1 MKLFKTSPTP
11 LPRKTMRIRIAGLV
25 LLIAVIAA
33 SPAGATR
40 LAGEFMAL
48 GAGARALGMGG
59 AFGAVADDASAVYWN
74 PAGIAGIQKRQI
86 LAMHAEQFGKLVN
99 YNFGSYVQPTTLLDP
114 ARKPAFGF
122 GLIHLGVPDQ
132 PVTNNLKAVDSDG
145 DGTPDYFVA
154 PDGHLIYPDAYGSIP
169 RESDNSFAGLGSFA
183 LETSAGSVGGTL
195 KLIYED
201 AIAGQSSMGIG
212 IDLGYLRRDFLTPRL
227 SVGAKLQDA
236 TGTYLSWS
244 TGTNEF
250 IYPMLKLGSAYKIVS
265 TGFRGSLLLAADADI
280 FFDDRRAASQLWAQT
295 YSADLHFGA
304 ELSFQDHVMIRGGLD
319 GAGAETGMNPTAGA
333 GVYFGMFGLDYAY
346 LHHDAFEATH
356 RVSILAS
363 F

>member
-25 LLIAVIAA
+25 LLLPIIIA

-74 PAGIAGIQKRQI
+74 PAGIAGIQKRQA
-86 LAMHAEQFGKLVN
+86 LAMHAEQFGDLVN
-99 YNFGSYVQPTTLLDP
+99 YNFGSYVQPTHLVDP
-114 ARKPAFGF
+114 ARKPAFGI

-132 PVTNNLKAVDSDG
+132 PVNNSWKAVDADNDG
-145 DGTPDYFVA
+145 IPEYFITPEGA
-154 PDGHLIYPDAYGSIP
+154 RIYPDAYDSVP
-169 RESDNSFAGLGSFA
+169 RETDNSFAGLGSFA

-195 KLIYED
+195 KLIYQD
-201 AIAGQSSMGIG
+201 AIAGESSMGIG
-212 IDLGYLRRDFLTPRL
+212 IDLGYLRRDFLTPHL

-250 IYPMLKLGSAYKIVS
+250 IYPMLKLATAYKIVS
-265 TGFRGSLLLAADADI
+265 TGFNGALLLAADADL
-280 FFDDRRAASQLWAQT
+280 FFDDRRAASQFWAET

-304 ELSFQDHVMIRGGLD
+304 ELSFQEHVMIRGGLD
-319 GAGAETGMNPTAGA
+319 GADPKGGMKKTAGA

-346 LHHDAFEATH
+346 LHHGAFDATH

>member
-1 MKLFKTSPTP
+1 
-11 LPRKTMRIRIAGLV
+11 MRIRIAGLV
-25 LLIAVIAA
+25 LLLPILIAT
-33 SPAGATR
+33 PAGATR

-74 PAGIAGIQKRQI
+74 PAGIAGIEKRQA
-86 LAMHAEQFGKLVN
+86 LAMHAEQFGDLVN
-99 YNFGSYVQPTTLLDP
+99 YNFGSYVQPTKLIDP
-114 ARKPAFGF
+114 ARKPAFGI

-132 PVTNNLKAVDSDG
+132 PITNNLKPGPDGNG
-145 DGTPDYFVA
+145 DGSPDYFIA
-154 PDGHLIYPDAYGSIP
+154 PDGRLIYPDAYGSIP

-183 LETSAGSVGGTL
+183 IVTSQGSVGGTL
-195 KLIYED
+195 KLIYQD
-201 AIAGQSSMGIG
+201 AIAGESSMGIG
-212 IDLGYLRRDFLTPRL
+212 IDLGYLRRDFLTPHL

-244 TGTNEF
+244 TGTTEF
-250 IYPMLKLGSAYKIVS
+250 IYPMLKLATAYKLVS
-265 TGFRGSLLLAADADI
+265 TGFNGSVLAAVDADI
-280 FFDDRRAASQLWAQT
+280 FFDDRQTASQFWVDT
-295 YSADLHFGA
+295 FSADLHVGL
-304 ELSFQDHVMIRGGLD
+304 ELNFQNHVMLRGGLD
-319 GAGAETGMNPTAGA
+319 GAGAETGMNETAGA

>member
-1 MKLFKTSPTP
+1 
-11 LPRKTMRIRIAGLV
+11 MRIRIAGLA
-25 LLIAVIAA
+25 LWLPLVIVA
-33 SPAGATR
+33 PAGATR

-59 AFGAVADDASAVYWN
+59 AFAAVADDASAVYWN
-74 PAGIAGIQKRQI
+74 PAGIAGIQKRQA
-86 LAMHAEQFGKLVN
+86 LAMHAEQFGDLVN
-99 YNFGSYVQPTTLLDP
+99 YNFGSYVQPTTLVDP

-132 PVTNNLKAVDSDG
+132 PITNNLKAVDSNG
-145 DGTPDYFVA
+145 DGNPDYFVT
-154 PDGHLIYPDAYGSIP
+154 PDGKLIYPEAYDSAIP
-169 RESDNSFAGLGSFA
+169 RESNNSFAGLGTFA
-183 LETSAGSVGGTL
+183 LETSAGQVGGTL

-201 AIAGQSSMGIG
+201 YIAGESSMGIG
-212 IDLGYLRRDFLTPRL
+212 IDLGFLRRDFLTPHL

-236 TGTYLSWS
+236 TGTYISWS

-250 IYPMLKLGSAYKIVS
+250 IVPMLKLGGAYKIVS
-265 TGFRGSLLLAADADI
+265 TGLNGALLLAADADM
-280 FFDDRRAASQLWAQT
+280 FFDDRTTASQFWT
-295 YSADLHFGA
+295 DTFSADLHFGA
-304 ELSFQDHVMIRGGLD
+304 ELSFQDHVMLRGGLD
-319 GAGAETGMNPTAGA
+319 GAGAEKGMNETAGA

>member
-1 MKLFKTSPTP
+1 
-11 LPRKTMRIRIAGLV
+11 MRIRIAGLV
-25 LLIAVIAA
+25 LLLPLVIVAPA
-33 SPAGATR
+33 SATR

-59 AFGAVADDASAVYWN
+59 AFAAVADDASAVYWN
-74 PAGIAGIQKRQI
+74 PAGIAGIEKRQA
-86 LAMHAEQFGKLVN
+86 LAMHAEQFGDLVN
-99 YNFGSYVQPTTLLDP
+99 YNFGSYVQPTHLVDP
-114 ARKPAFGF
+114 ERKPAFGV

-132 PVTNNLKAVDSDG
+132 IVTNQLVFNDVNGNGQIDQGELVDKDG
-145 DGTPDYFVA
+145 NPYDVA
-154 PDGHLIYPDAYGSIP
+154 TLPH
-169 RESDNSFAGLGSFA
+169 ESDNSFAGLGTFA
-183 LETSAGSVGGTL
+183 LQTSVGNVGGTL
-195 KLIYED
+195 KLIYQD
-201 AIAGQSSMGIG
+201 AIAGESSMGIG
-212 IDLGYLRRDFLTPRL
+212 IDLGFLRRDFLTPNL

-250 IYPMLKLGSAYKIVS
+250 IYPMLKLGTAYTLVS
-265 TGFRGSLLLAADADI
+265 TGFNGSLLVAADADV
-280 FFDDRRAASQLWAQT
+280 FFDDRKTASQFWT
-295 YSADLHFGA
+295 DTFSADLHFGL
-304 ELSFQDHVMIRGGLD
+304 ELNFQDHVMLRGGLD
-319 GAGAETGMNPTAGA
+319 GAAAETGMNETAGA